1 MHNFA
6 LSPVTQKV
14 DKPMIS
20 SPIRTPTTFKVWR
33 PSFDG
38 QAWGHAWFVIFFN
51 LLYSFFLMD
60 NKKYQMNNEP
70 ICI

>member
-1 MHNFA
+1 MHVYIECNRFYIGVIEMHNFA

-38 QAWGHAWFVIFFN
+38 QA
-51 LLYSFFLMD
+51 
-60 NKKYQMNNEP
+60 
-70 ICI
+70 